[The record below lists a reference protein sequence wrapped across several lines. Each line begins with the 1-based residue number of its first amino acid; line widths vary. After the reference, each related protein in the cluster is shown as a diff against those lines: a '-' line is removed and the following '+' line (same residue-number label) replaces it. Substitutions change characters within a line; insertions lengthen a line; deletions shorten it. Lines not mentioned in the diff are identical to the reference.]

1 MTDTETRTH
10 DTAQCA
16 IDRQRTA
23 YVRNLFDL
31 AELLTNNKAI
41 PLPYDL
47 SARGGLQWYVHGDI
61 ETVLAIHAL
70 MTSPVTEMYDSHQG
84 NFPVQITGTLAG
96 FPTSVLI
103 AKEIALDPREGF
115 IVPAPA
121 MNPRL
126 LVESVSS

>member
-1 MTDTETRTH
+1 MTDTETRTSY
-10 DTAQCA
+10 TKGLRALA
-16 IDRQRTA
+16 
-23 YVRNLFDL
+23 DL
-31 AELLTNNKAI
+31 LDAHPDI
-41 PLPYDL
+41 PLPYSL
-47 SARGGLQWYVHGDI
+47 SGSKGLQWYIHRGIDP
-61 ETVLAIHAL
+61 VLTIRAL

-115 IVPAPA
+115 IVPRPA

-126 LVESVSS
+126 LAAESVPA